1 MKPRLPPWVGRR
13 GLRRHLVIWAAT
25 VWGAGNERA
34 GLVFNISAG
43 GACLRLND
51 AATTPKTM
59 QIHIAG
65 IGRFGARRAWVN
77 HGRLG
82 VAFLEPPDIIQ
93 SILDEALVAPR
104 APL

>member
-1 MKPRLPPWVGRR
+1 VSGS
-13 GLRRHLVIWAAT
+13 
-25 VWGAGNERA
+25 GNEQA

-43 GACLRLND
+43 GACLHLSD

-59 QIHIAG
+59 QVHIAG
-65 IGRFGARRAWVN
+65 VGRFDGRRAWVN

-93 SILDEALVAPR
+93 PILDEALVTPR
-104 APL
+104 VPL